1 MLGLNRG
8 ESVEFVLGHVDLL
21 SLAQTDSVDGSRQ
34 PRGSVGVQGLV
45 SRLSSSDRGTSG
57 VDRVGESGLSSL
69 SLLESLDDGEL
80 EGELDQVEGEVPDD
94 VPHPND
100 TDPSTGDVVH
110 VRETPITETGDD
122 GGNELGQTEGKHK
135 SDGRSFHPGE
145 AMRSSDEDQCL
156 RDNGD
161 LEVNDHVQSSVVDTL
176 VGIDTELAFEEV
188 GVVDDDEEDDGGEG
202 QVETVTDT
210 VGEDFGQIP

>member
-45 SRLSSSDRGTSG
+45 SRLGSSDRRTGG
-57 VDRVGESGLSSL
+57 VHRVGESSLSGL

-94 VPHPND
+94 VPNPDN
-100 TDPSTGDVVH
+100 TDPSTGDAFDIGEAPV
-110 VRETPITETGDD
+110 TESGDD
-122 GGNELGQTEGKHK
+122 GGDELSQTEGKHQ
-135 SDGRSFHPGE
+135 SDS
-145 AMRSSDEDQCL
+145 
-156 RDNGD
+156 
-161 LEVNDHVQSSVVDTL
+161 
-176 VGIDTELAFEEV
+176 
-188 GVVDDDEEDDGGEG
+188 
-202 QVETVTDT
+202 
-210 VGEDFGQIP
+210 

>member
-57 VDRVGESGLSSL
+57 VHRVGESGLSGL

-94 VPHPND
+94 VPDPND

-122 GGNELGQTEGKHK
+122 GGDELGQTEGEHK
-135 SDGRSFHPGE
+135 SDGYSGSKGSVIRTSEENRNNLQGRSIQE
-145 AMRSSDEDQCL
+145 KLCDR
-156 RDNGD
+156 
-161 LEVNDHVQSSVVDTL
+161 
-176 VGIDTELAFEEV
+176 
-188 GVVDDDEEDDGGEG
+188 
-202 QVETVTDT
+202 VTKINACEIMAT
-210 VGEDFGQIP
+210 WR